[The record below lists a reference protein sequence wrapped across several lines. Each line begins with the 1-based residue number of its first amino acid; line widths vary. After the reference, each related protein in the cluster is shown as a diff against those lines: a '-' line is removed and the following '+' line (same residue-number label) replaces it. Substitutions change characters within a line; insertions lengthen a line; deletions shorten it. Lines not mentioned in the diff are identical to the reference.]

1 MIRRLCLV
9 LAIGALGAC
18 APAPAPP
25 PAPAKQDT
33 AAEEAKM
40 RSDLNAWFEAYNAG
54 NADAIAA
61 QYASDGILMPPNAPA
76 ATGRAAIK
84 AFITTDTANTK
95 AAGLQLRNNGISAI
109 GISGDLAW
117 MSGTFSVVDA
127 KGTAVDTGK
136 YVSVHRKTDGAWL
149 YVRDIWNSDTPLP
162 PPPAKKK

>member
-18 APAPAPP
+18 APATAPP

-40 RSDLNAWFEAYNAG
+40 RADLNAWFEAYNAG

-95 AAGLQLRNNGISAI
+95 AAGLCCSETTASAPSASAAISR
-109 GISGDLAW
+109 G
-117 MSGTFSVVDA
+117 
-127 KGTAVDTGK
+127 
-136 YVSVHRKTDGAWL
+136 
-149 YVRDIWNSDTPLP
+149 
-162 PPPAKKK
+162 